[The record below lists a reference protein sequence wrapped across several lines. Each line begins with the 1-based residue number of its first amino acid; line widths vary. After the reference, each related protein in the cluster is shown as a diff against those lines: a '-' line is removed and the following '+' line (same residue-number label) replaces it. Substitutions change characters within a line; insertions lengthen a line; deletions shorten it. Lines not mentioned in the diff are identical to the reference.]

1 VDLGKKVS
9 VPQDIMVEEL
19 ALASNRGSQLF
30 KRRQKRSE
38 KYTFENVQDDINS
51 HLNVGFSFSCTLID
65 CW

>member
-1 VDLGKKVS
+1 SHTVLKTERHFRVARSNPLWLLCADVEVDLGKKVS

-38 KYTFENVQDDINS
+38 KY
-51 HLNVGFSFSCTLID
+51 
-65 CW
+65 